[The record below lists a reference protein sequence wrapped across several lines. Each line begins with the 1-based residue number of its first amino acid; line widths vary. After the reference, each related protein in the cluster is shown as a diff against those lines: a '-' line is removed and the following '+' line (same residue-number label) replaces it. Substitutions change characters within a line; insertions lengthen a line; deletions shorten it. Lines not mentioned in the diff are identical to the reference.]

1 MPADIKNFQANSDMT
16 FNKNGF
22 MNKTFNLIELIEL
35 SKKRAIDYP
44 NDPNFPKG
52 YLPTMQY
59 PDKNSVT
66 DIFMDTINKTFEID
80 GAQCVRF
87 ILLDHKGNIYPDL
100 DKWTQVLPDSFLARI
115 SCSYRNFN
123 ADSLTLD
130 YFIDMNEIQLNNE
143 TTYGSK
149 TISVINKEISAGYV
163 TRGTQKIEIDP
174 RIAEFD
180 SDTTKEYIFL
190 DFFKYD
196 FGNAIKGLNLRG

>member
-1 MPADIKNFQANSDMT
+1 MPADIKNFQSNLGMN

-22 MNKTFNLIELIEL
+22 TNQTFNLVQLIEL
-35 SKKRAIDYP
+35 SKKRAVEYP

-52 YLPTMQY
+52 YLPNMQY
-59 PDKNSVT
+59 SDKNSVT
-66 DIFMDTINKTFEID
+66 DVFMDTVNKTFNID
-80 GAQCVRF
+80 GAQCVRY

-100 DKWTQVLPDSFLARI
+100 DKWTQVLPNSFLARV

-123 ADSLTLD
+123 PASLTLD

-143 TTYGSK
+143 TEYGST
-149 TISVINKEISAGYV
+149 TISMIDKEIVGGYV

-174 RIAEFD
+174 RIAEFN
-180 SDTTKEYIFL
+180 SNKENIFL

-196 FGNAIKGLNLRG
+196 FGSAIKGLNLRD